1 MAHAHADTVAEA
13 HGERCVNSL
22 HHHGE
27 APAPAAA
34 GRLLDWE
41 AARFQRAATRL
52 GLDRAVAC
60 ALHCAARLIEVEVPL
75 ERDDGTLE
83 VYTGY
88 RVQHSDAL
96 GPAKGGVRYHPSVTA
111 SGVTALAR
119 LMTWKTALAGLPFG
133 GAKGGIAC
141 DPKRFSPAEL
151 RRLTRA
157 YMLGILPVIGPDT
170 DVLAP
175 DLGTTPLV
183 MGWMLHAAAQ
193 AGHGDRCLITGK
205 PGILGGS
212 RFRAKATGVGVAHL
226 ADLAYQ
232 RCGGRIDQA
241 TVAVEGFGS
250 VGRWAAAELADR
262 GATIVAVADVSG
274 GVHAAGGLDVPA
286 LVEWAAQGHPL
297 VEYPKGDTIDG
308 SVLETPCDIVI
319 PAAIDG
325 TLTADIAARVTARLV
340 VEGANGPS
348 TPQAEA
354 ILHAAGSAVVPDL
367 LANAGGVISSY
378 YEWVQNHQHLAWP
391 NGDERRRVLE
401 HLDHSWSAVAA
412 HDPSQWRTIA
422 LTTAIRRVLDGMRA
436 AGTIPPAD
444 P

>member
-1 MAHAHADTVAEA
+1 MRPAL
-13 HGERCVNSL
+13 RC
-22 HHHGE
+22 
-27 APAPAAA
+27 PFDR
-34 GRLLDWE
+34 GR
-41 AARFQRAATRL
+41 T
-52 GLDRAVAC
+52 
-60 ALHCAARLIEVEVPL
+60 PL

-88 RVQHSDAL
+88 RVQHSHAL

-111 SGVTALAR
+111 SDVTALAR

-133 GAKGGIAC
+133 GAKGGIPC
-141 DPKRFSPAEL
+141 DPNSFSAGEM
-151 RRLTRA
+151 RRITHA
-157 YMLGILPVIGPDT
+157 YTLGILPVLGPDT
-170 DVLAP
+170 DVVAP
-175 DLGTTPLV
+175 DVGTTPDV

-193 AGHGDRCLITGK
+193 AGHGDRCLVTGK
-205 PGILGGS
+205 PEILGGS

-250 VGRWAAAELADR
+250 VGRWAATELTVR

-286 LVEWAAQGHPL
+286 LVAWTAQGYPL
-297 VEYPKGDTIDG
+297 GEYPKGDAIDG

-354 ILHAAGSAVVPDL
+354 ILHAAGIAVVPDL

-378 YEWVQNHQHLAWP
+378 YEWVQNHQHLAWLEA
-391 NGDERRRVLE
+391 DERRRVLE
-401 HLDHSWSAVAA
+401 RLDHAWRDVAA
-412 HDPSQWRTIA
+412 HDPGQWRTTA
-422 LTTAIRRVLDGMRA
+422 LTTAISRVLDGMRA
-436 AGTIPPAD
+436 AGTIHPRTHERHPSVVLRGSTPPGMGPVRCGD
-444 P
+444 G

>member
-1 MAHAHADTVAEA
+1 MPHAHADTVIDA
-13 HGERCVNSL
+13 HGERCVSSL
-22 HHHGE
+22 HHHG
-27 APAPAAA
+27 AASA
-34 GRLLDWE
+34 TGGGLLDWE
-41 AARFQRAATRL
+41 AARFQEAAAHL

-60 ALHCAARLIEVEVPL
+60 ALHCAARSIEIEVPL

-88 RVQHSDAL
+88 RVQHCRAL

-111 SGVTALAR
+111 SEVTALGR

-141 DPKRFSPAEL
+141 DPQRFSSAEL
-151 RRLTRA
+151 RRLTHA
-157 YMLGILPVIGPDT
+157 YTLGILPVIGADT

-175 DLGTTPLV
+175 DVGTNADV
-183 MGWMLHAAAQ
+183 MGWMLHAAEQ
-193 AGHGDRCLITGK
+193 AGRGDRCLITGK
-205 PGILGGS
+205 SEILGGS

-226 ADLAYQ
+226 ADRAYQ
-232 RCGGRIDQA
+232 RCGGRIDQP

-250 VGRWAAAELADR
+250 VGRWAATELADR

-274 GVHAAGGLDVPA
+274 GVHAAGGLDVAA
-286 LVEWAAQGHPL
+286 LVDWTAQGHPL
-297 VEYPKGDTIDG
+297 VEFPKGDTVDG
-308 SVLETPCDIVI
+308 SVLEIPCDIVI

-325 TLTADIAARVTARLV
+325 TLTADIATRVTARVV

-354 ILHAAGSAVVPDL
+354 ILHAAGIAVVPDL

-378 YEWVQNHQHLAWP
+378 YEWVQNHQRLAWP
-391 NGDERRRVLE
+391 EADERACVLE
-401 HLDHSWSAVAA
+401 RLDGCWKMVAA
-412 HDPSQWRTIA
+412 YDPDQWRTIA

-436 AGTIPPAD
+436 AGTIPTAD
-444 P
+444 L